1 MNESI
6 RDVAAETQ
14 PRYWPL
20 WQLTMARVRE
30 FYREPQ
36 AIFWVYVFPLLL
48 ALALGIAFRDKP
60 VDKIFVDVVAGD
72 GANDLAGRLG
82 QNDRFKV
89 GIHPA
94 EEAIKRLE
102 QGKTEVVVAPGGAGD
117 RPRYDYTCDQ
127 KRIESENARNAVD
140 NFLLRK
146 STAGLPEAKNLSLP
160 ERSGSYITF
169 LIPGLIGMNLMGGG
183 LWGVGF
189 GTVDLRVRKLLKRL
203 IATPMRRSDF
213 LLSIALSRMLFALP
227 EIVVLLV
234 FARLIFGVEVKGSY
248 AELAAVVVLG
258 SMCFMGVG
266 LLVAC
271 RATTMEAVS
280 GLMNLVMLPMYIVS
294 GVFFKSQYFP
304 DAVQPLIKLL
314 PLTAL
319 NDALRAVMTDG
330 EPLWQHW
337 SELLIIT
344 VWGVV
349 SFVLALR
356 WFRWT

>member
-1 MNESI
+1 MNEHTK
-6 RDVAAETQ
+6 DVSTE
-14 PRYWPL
+14 RYWPL
-20 WQLTMARVRE
+20 WQLAVARVRE

-48 ALALGIAFRDKP
+48 ALALGVAFRDKP
-60 VDKIFVDVVAGD
+60 VDKIFVDVVQGPGD
-72 GANDLAGRLG
+72 EDLVNYLR
-82 QNDRFKV
+82 QNPRFRV
-89 GIHPA
+89 ETHPA
-94 EEAIKRLE
+94 EEAGKRLE
-102 QGKTEVVVAPGGAGD
+102 QGKTEVVVAPGASANSL
-117 RPRYDYTCDQ
+117 PEYTFD
-127 KRIESENARNAVD
+127 KNRLESENARNAVD
-140 NFLLRK
+140 SFLLHNARGDK
-146 STAGLPEAKNLSLP
+146 AIDHTLP

-189 GTVDLRVRKLLKRL
+189 ATVDLRIRKLLKRL

-248 AELAAVVVLG
+248 VELAALVLLG

-294 GVFFKSQYFP
+294 GVFFSSKHFP
-304 DAVQPLIKLL
+304 DVVQPLIKLL

-330 EPLWQHW
+330 EPLLQHW
-337 SELLIIT
+337 PELLVIT
-344 VWGVV
+344 AWGVV